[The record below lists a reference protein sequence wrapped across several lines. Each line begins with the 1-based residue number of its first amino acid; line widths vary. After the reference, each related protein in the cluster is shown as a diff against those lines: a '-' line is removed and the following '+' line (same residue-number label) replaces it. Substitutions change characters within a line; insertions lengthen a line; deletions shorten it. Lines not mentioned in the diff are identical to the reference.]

1 MDTTTPPVIYICFTI
16 NCPYLHLYPLKKQI
30 NIHLNHIQHHKIRM
44 QATNGVKNQENAVKL
59 WDNCKYRILSG
70 QKIT

>member
-1 MDTTTPPVIYICFTI
+1 M
-16 NCPYLHLYPLKKQI
+16 
-30 NIHLNHIQHHKIRM
+30 HLNHIQHPKIRM
-44 QATNGVKNQENAVKL
+44 QATNGAKNQENAVKL